1 MITLDAKQGIAREV
15 CELWK
20 GTKSEP
26 ARDSVPV
33 VVDMTVGDDI
43 DYIMLSWTEGP
54 NRAEVSLQIPL
65 ERLKALL
72 DEVTL

>member
-1 MITLDAKQGIAREV
+1 MITLDVKQGVAREV

-26 ARDSVPV
+26 AEDSIPI
-33 VVDMTVGDDI
+33 VVDMTIGDDI
-43 DYIMLSWTEGP
+43 DDIMLSWAEGP
-54 NRAEVSLQIPL
+54 NRAEISLQIPL

>member
-1 MITLDAKQGIAREV
+1 MITLDVKQGVAREV

-26 ARDSVPV
+26 AEDSIPI
-33 VVDMTVGDDI
+33 VVDMTIGDDL
-43 DYIMLSWTEGP
+43 DDIMLSWAEGP
-54 NRAEVSLQIPL
+54 NRAEISLQIPL

>member
-1 MITLDAKQGIAREV
+1 MITLDVKQGVAREV

-26 ARDSVPV
+26 AEDSIPI
-33 VVDMTVGDDI
+33 VVDMTIGDDI
-43 DYIMLSWTEGP
+43 DIMLSWAEGP
-54 NRAEVSLQIPL
+54 NRAEISLQIPL

>member
-1 MITLDAKQGIAREV
+1 MITLDVAQGVAREV

-26 ARDSVPV
+26 AEDSTPI
-33 VVDMTVGDDI
+33 VVDMQIGDDM
-43 DYIMLSWTEGP
+43 DYLMLSWTEGP
-54 NRAEVSLQIPL
+54 NRAEVSLQLPL

-72 DEVTL
+72 DEVEV

>member
-1 MITLDAKQGIAREV
+1 MITLDVTQGVAREV

-26 ARDSVPV
+26 AEDSIPV
-33 VVDMTVGDDI
+33 VVDMTIGDDI
-43 DYIMLSWTEGP
+43 DYIMLSWAEGP

>member
-15 CELWK
+15 CEIWK

-26 ARDSVPV
+26 AEDGIPV
-33 VVDMTVGDDI
+33 VVNMMIDDDI
-43 DYIMLSWTEGP
+43 NYIMLSWTDGP

>member
-15 CELWK
+15 CEIWK

-26 ARDSVPV
+26 AEDSIPV
-33 VVDMTVGDDI
+33 VVNMMIDDDI
-43 DYIMLSWTEGP
+43 NYIMLSWTDGP

>member
-1 MITLDAKQGIAREV
+1 MITLDVKQGVAREV

-26 ARDSVPV
+26 AEDSIPI
-33 VVDMTVGDDI
+33 VVDMTIGDDI
-43 DYIMLSWTEGP
+43 DDIMLSWAEGP
-54 NRAEVSLQIPL
+54 NRAEISLQIPL

-72 DEVTL
+72 DEVIL